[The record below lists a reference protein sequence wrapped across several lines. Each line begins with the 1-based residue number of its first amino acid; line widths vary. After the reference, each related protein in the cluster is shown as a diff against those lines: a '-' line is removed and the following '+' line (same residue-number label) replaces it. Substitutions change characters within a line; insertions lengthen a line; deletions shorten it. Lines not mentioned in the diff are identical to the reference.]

1 MWRPR
6 DELSRLESF
15 IIILRDQTNNHI
27 ANYKE
32 EEKDLEKLVE
42 VEADNGFTENR

>member
-1 MWRPR
+1 MWSPR

-15 IIILRDQTNNHI
+15 KKPDQQPHSYSVT
-27 ANYKE
+27 KE

-42 VEADNGFTENR
+42 VEADIGFTENR